1 MLLKLL
7 NKGSNFVV
15 IELDSSI
22 IESDQ
27 DPGSFTVKCE
37 SLDFGRV
44 LLEFGQ
50 HLLQRF
56 DWSKHRVFLCSAV
69 DSSPRDLEHFNAQ
82 QFGNIYR
89 AEFVY

>member
-56 DWSKHRVFLCSAV
+56 DWSKHRVFLCSAAPWKSMPS
-69 DSSPRDLEHFNAQ
+69 DS
-82 QFGNIYR
+82 GVYR
-89 AEFVY
+89 AEFAN